1 MSAETEHK
9 HAGPGR
15 YVAVWIALLLFTALT
30 VALGRSHLAGS
41 WGLPVALAIAV
52 VKSTLVVLFFM
63 HLWDHGGANRLVL
76 ATALVFVALL
86 IGLVL
91 LDSATRFPLADPPTE
106 ATMRLMPPGPGAPPG
121 VEPAAARP

>member
-15 YVAVWIALLLFTALT
+15 YVAVWIALLLLTALT
-30 VALGRSHLAGS
+30 VALGRLHLAGS
-41 WGLPVALAIAV
+41 WGLLVALAIAV

-76 ATALVFVALL
+76 ATTLVFVALL

-91 LDSATRFPLADPPTE
+91 LDSATRFPLANPPTE
-106 ATMRLMPPGPGAPPG
+106 ATMRLMPPGPGAAPQA
-121 VEPAAARP
+121 VPAAER